1 MEVGSIA
8 LVAPP
13 ESAVRATAETKRETG
28 DPKPVAD
35 TAAMEAAIR
44 DIAARQAPDMRQRE
58 VRLDVDQ
65 NSGRVVGTIFDKES
79 GKLIAQI
86 PSEEILALLE
96 KTRAMLGPLVD
107 QEA

>member
-13 ESAVRATAETKRETG
+13 EPAARPAPETKRETG
-28 DPKPVAD
+28 DLKPVAD
-35 TAAMEAAIR
+35 TAAMETAVR
-44 DIAARQAPDMRQRE
+44 DIAARQTPDMRQRE

-79 GKLIAQI
+79 GELIAQI
-86 PSEEILALLE
+86 PSKEILALLE

-107 QEA
+107 QKA